1 MILASL
7 APLSGCNGDKQA
19 QGNMAHQR
27 TPKVEVITVEATP
40 YNKLMELPGRI
51 SAVRNAEVRAR
62 VAGILLSRDFE
73 EGSYVKKGQIL
84 FHIDPAPFQA
94 ALAQAKAD
102 LAKAEASLVDYQATL
117 NRYIPL
123 LKTKVISQQDYDTA
137 TANYKVAK
145 AEKQAAQAAV
155 KTASLSL
162 SYATVEA
169 PISGKI
175 GAAFVTEGALVGK
188 NEATALAKIQQL
200 DPIYA
205 DINESVSEYLK
216 VRAAMNESKKSGKEP
231 EVWVHIENVDYTEKG
246 RLLFS
251 DVSVDEKT
259 GQVSLRCEFPNK
271 EGMLLPGMFVRI
283 QIKLPADGET
293 IYVPQRAVAISQ
305 TSGATVYVVD
315 DQNIMQARPV
325 TTGEMRDNQ
334 WQITKG
340 LSSGDRV
347 VVGGASRIKPGVKVE
362 LLQKGATEQKA
373 APQSGS
379 TDKKADK

>member
-1 MILASL
+1 MRISNIRPVLCVLAL
-7 APLSGCNGDKQA
+7 TALFGLCGCNSEQKA
-19 QGNMAHQR
+19 QGKSAPQHM
-27 TPKVEVITVEATP
+27 PKVDIVTVKASADNDTT
-40 YNKLMELPGRI
+40 ELPGRI

-73 EGSYVKKGQIL
+73 EGSFVEKGQVL

-94 ALAQAKAD
+94 ALAQARAD
-102 LAKAEASLVDYQATL
+102 LAKAEASLADYKATL
-117 NRYIPL
+117 NRYTPL
-123 LKTKVISQQDYDTA
+123 LETKVISQQDYDTA
-137 TANYKVAK
+137 AANYKVAK

-155 KTASLSL
+155 MTASLDL

-205 DINESVSEYLK
+205 DINQPVADYLK
-216 VRAAMNESKKSGKEP
+216 VRAAMNAGKESGEAP
-231 EVWVHIENVDYTEKG
+231 EVTVHIENVNYTAKG

-271 EGMLLPGMFVRI
+271 DGMLLPGMFVRI
-283 QIKLPADGET
+283 KIHTTGGGNT
-293 IYVPQRAVAISQ
+293 IFVPQRAVAMSQ
-305 TSGATVYVVD
+305 TGGATVFVLD
-315 DQNIMQARPV
+315 EQNTVQVRPV
-325 TTGEMRDNQ
+325 TTGRMRDNQ
-334 WQITKG
+334 WQIVEG
-340 LSSGDRV
+340 L
-347 VVGGASRIKPGVKVE
+347 KPGERVIVNGANKVKPGMKIDPG
-362 LLQKGATEQKA
+362 QGSSDKPA
-373 APQSGS
+373 A
-379 TDKKADK
+379 